1 MRCVMTYSK
10 KQDARSAA
18 SNSRKTLMATK
29 KLNQNEVIAIYLLS
43 AVIAVVFSLYHYVK
57 LRKLYLTGPQV
68 RQVFDI
74 GSGSAAML
82 SSGFTAVAFAMMAAG
97 AYSQGHWTAVITV
110 PLGMYLLYWVGKVQ
124 AYAFMGVVV
133 DYPQGRVMFPPTPES
148 LDLFDYI
155 KVMPV
160 MRHYASMD
168 SVALAEVQR
177 ITRQAGKSLF
187 LHGDFGSKRITF
199 TNKLKRDECIHLIT
213 ANGSRA
219 KVVAELE

>member
-1 MRCVMTYSK
+1 
-10 KQDARSAA
+10 
-18 SNSRKTLMATK
+18 MATK
-29 KLNQNEVIAIYLLS
+29 KLNQNEVIAVYLFS
-43 AVIAVVFSLYHYVK
+43 AAIAVVFSLYHYVK
-57 LRKLYLTGPQV
+57 LRKRYLTGPQV

-74 GSGSAAML
+74 GSGWAAVL
-82 SSGFTAVAFAMMAAG
+82 SSGITAVLFAMVAAG
-97 AYSQGHWTAVITV
+97 AYTQWPWTVVITV
-110 PLGMYLLYWVGKVQ
+110 PLGLYWLYWVGKVQ
-124 AYAFMGVVV
+124 AYAFMGVIV
-133 DYPQGRVMFPPTPES
+133 DYPQGRVMFPPTPDS

-155 KVMPV
+155 KVMPL

-168 SVALAEVQR
+168 SVPLAEVQR

-219 KVVAELE
+219 KVAAELE